1 MEDADTL
8 TIQGAGNSPL
18 NQFMGTSKY
27 SFRLAGI
34 DAPETAHSDRPSQPY
49 AEEAK
54 RIASAM
60 IRRAKNVEIV
70 VDPSESTY
78 GRQVAMVYAD
88 GRNVNLELI
97 KRGAAAYLPYRSKK
111 RENMY
116 NEQAFEKAQELAQ
129 NSERGM
135 WRKPYFQAYRDIV
148 KKSGQSVTF
157 NQLANVNT
165 VSKSS
170 SLMSMY
176 SIMNTAQNMGFYS
189 AEAAMNA
196 AEIGSNIGALGKRAF
211 KPDARSSM
219 HHETPAAMMQ
229 GSSYASEH
237 LEQMH
242 SEITQNMQGRNASR
256 LNNFKSGRFA
266 NSNRTLARNSMHV
279 KQSIWNEERYRIKDI
294 YKVKQR
300 KLNRVLDMQFLQHE
314 ALNDLNRSPIGHWRM

>member
-1 MEDADTL
+1 
-8 TIQGAGNSPL
+8 
-18 NQFMGTSKY
+18 
-27 SFRLAGI
+27 
-34 DAPETAHSDRPSQPY
+34 
-49 AEEAK
+49 
-54 RIASAM
+54 
-60 IRRAKNVEIV
+60 
-70 VDPSESTY
+70 
-78 GRQVAMVYAD
+78 
-88 GRNVNLELI
+88 
-97 KRGAAAYLPYRSKK
+97 
-111 RENMY
+111 
-116 NEQAFEKAQELAQ
+116 
-129 NSERGM
+129 
-135 WRKPYFQAYRDIV
+135 
-148 KKSGQSVTF
+148 
-157 NQLANVNT
+157 
-165 VSKSS
+165 
-170 SLMSMY
+170 MSMY

-242 SEITQNMQGRNASR
+242 SEITQNMQGRSANR